1 MKTGIIIVVN
11 EKVNFT
17 SDRVNLTAVKKIKNS
32 ISVKIALY

>member
-17 SDRVNLTAVKKIKNS
+17 SDRVNLTAVKKIKNA
-32 ISVKIALY
+32 ISLILALY